1 MEYHKT
7 INEILKLLDTQIEI
21 VKVGDL
27 LETYKTQF
35 IIKKNNY
42 VIKGIKMTVPTAS
55 SKQYKNFLIKE
66 KSPLLEVFKDLGRG
80 DVLVVQKIEKN
91 KIYVKNTS
99 LKDEYSNSFII
110 DKYQILKKEFRVIK
124 RKSSELNKTIN
135 ML

>member
-91 KIYVKNTS
+91 KT
-99 LKDEYSNSFII
+99 
-110 DKYQILKKEFRVIK
+110 
-124 RKSSELNKTIN
+124 
-135 ML
+135 

>member
-42 VIKGIKMTVPTAS
+42 VIKGIKMTVPTA
-55 SKQYKNFLIKE
+55 
-66 KSPLLEVFKDLGRG
+66 
-80 DVLVVQKIEKN
+80 
-91 KIYVKNTS
+91 
-99 LKDEYSNSFII
+99 
-110 DKYQILKKEFRVIK
+110 
-124 RKSSELNKTIN
+124 
-135 ML
+135 

>member
-66 KSPLLEVFKDLGRG
+66 KSPLLEVFNDLGRG

-99 LKDEYSNSFII
+99 LKDEYSNPFVI
-110 DKYQILKKEFRVIK
+110 DKYHILKKEFRVIK

>member
-42 VIKGIKMTVPTAS
+42 VIKGIKMTVPPAS
-55 SKQYKNFLIKE
+55 LSRATRLA
-66 KSPLLEVFKDLGRG
+66 SP
-80 DVLVVQKIEKN
+80 
-91 KIYVKNTS
+91 S
-99 LKDEYSNSFII
+99 W
-110 DKYQILKKEFRVIK
+110 
-124 RKSSELNKTIN
+124 
-135 ML
+135 MA